1 MASYTY
7 PTVHPSGTLTAE
19 QARLIL
25 GSNRII
31 ARRLADITQMR
42 FIADYL
48 LSDRLDASAG
58 GVFYETGEDS
68 FAPASSELVAPGAS
82 YPKIIL
88 PEGVLQAARAVKRGI
103 GTDVTDEKLAERGGS
118 VVTRALLKLAN
129 TVIRDVD
136 TVAMGVISSVV
147 TSTFA
152 SPGGAWDSAGA
163 VVQAL
168 QAIRTQR
175 GDLGLGIDLDTVVLN
190 GDDFAALIGMFID
203 DGALPREAAGN
214 PAITGSIPL
223 NLYGFNWVTSPYYT
237 GSNPLVVDREQ
248 LGGMADQRLD
258 SPDWATYGQS
268 GVEGQTERITGG
280 DKWTVRARRVTVP
293 VVLEPLAGV
302 QITGTGL

>member
-7 PTVHPSGTLTAE
+7 PTAHPSGTLTAE
-19 QARLIL
+19 QARLAL

-48 LSDRLDASAG
+48 LADRLDASAG
-58 GVFYETGEDS
+58 GVFYETGEQT
-68 FAPASSELVAPGAS
+68 FAPANSELVAPAAS
-82 YPKIIL
+82 YPKVVL
-88 PEGVLQAARAVKRGI
+88 PEGVLEAARAVKRGL

-118 VVTRALLKLAN
+118 VLVRALLKLAN

-136 TVAMGVISSVV
+136 TVAMAVISSVV

-152 SPGGAWDSAGA
+152 SPGGAWDSAGD
-163 VVQAL
+163 VVRAL

-175 GDLGLGIDLDTVVLN
+175 ADLGLGIDLDTVVLS
-190 GDDFAALIGMFID
+190 GDDFATLVGMFIN

-223 NLYGFNWVTSPYYT
+223 DLYGFNWVTTPHYT
-237 GSNPLVVDREQ
+237 GANPLLVDREQ
-248 LGGMADQRLD
+248 LGGMADQRLN
-258 SPDWATYGQS
+258 SPDWATYGNS
-268 GVEGQTERITGG
+268 GVEGQSERVTGA